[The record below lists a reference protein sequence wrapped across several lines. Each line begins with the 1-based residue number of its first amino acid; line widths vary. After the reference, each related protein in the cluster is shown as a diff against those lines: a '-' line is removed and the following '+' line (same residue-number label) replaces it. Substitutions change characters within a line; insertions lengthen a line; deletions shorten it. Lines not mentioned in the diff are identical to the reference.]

1 MSVGLGFTFL
11 GLGGLIRSEDLGLI
25 TMGVTIYR
33 IVLQTLR
40 KARFRAAA
48 VLLVGAV
55 GLGAQTSEPPKEPAK
70 PDDAQVIP
78 PIHTSVVITAS
89 PIEPTVDRRD
99 SEIFS
104 RTLFSRDDQV
114 LHVLGA
120 GINAGQHEGGGKSLE
135 IRRFG
140 FNLDHGGVNGG
151 LKVLVDNVQQ
161 NQTTQGHGQGYLGSL
176 KSLSPELVQ
185 EVTLINGPFSPE
197 YGDFSGLGVVH
208 IRLRESLPDKLTT
221 RIQGG
226 SFGSLRGFIGFS
238 PELKNGDAV
247 VAYEGS
253 YTDGPFQNPLGYR
266 RDNVTASYL
275 RRLSSRDTL
284 GIKLNGGRN
293 DFTSS
298 GQLPLDQVFSGQ
310 LDRFGYIDP
319 TQGGRVRN
327 GTLAAYWRRDGAAG
341 DVLKVDGF
349 LTRSLFDLFS
359 NFTYYLNDTQRGD
372 GIRQHDSR
380 LIEGANVQYLRPH
393 KLAGT
398 QALFTVGGNFHDNHI
413 LVGLDSRVGRAPVDL
428 ITRANA
434 HVTNGAGYAQE
445 SINLLHNRLLLGAGL
460 RYDQFRFGV
469 QDRVDPLASGA
480 KFAGRWQPKAS
491 IAYTPASRLPV
502 TFHANY
508 GRGISTADAR
518 VIAQRPE
525 SQRIA
530 TTDFYQF
537 GTSHR
542 ISRLSAT
549 MDLFLI
555 DRSAEQVYLADDGTF
570 EFKGPSRAYGWESK
584 LGLEI
589 SRHVSLF
596 GGVTKVGNVYFRDAA
611 SREYVTNAPH
621 FVANAGLTVSSWRGW
636 SGSLRM
642 RAINHYRLDGFDPSV
657 LAAGHTVWD
666 FGLARRV
673 RRGVELNLTIDNL
686 TDRSYWETQ
695 NYYESRLRGQEP
707 VMRIHGTPGYP
718 LTIMVGMT
726 FRLFGK

>member
-1 MSVGLGFTFL
+1 M
-11 GLGGLIRSEDLGLI
+11 
-25 TMGVTIYR
+25 
-33 IVLQTLR
+33 LR
-40 KARFRAAA
+40 KAHLRATAI
-48 VLLVGAV
+48 LLAGAV
-55 GLGAQTSEPPKEPAK
+55 SLCAQTSEPTKEPAK
-70 PDDAQVIP
+70 PDDSPLIP
-78 PIHTSVVITAS
+78 PIHTSIVITAS

-104 RTLFSRDDQV
+104 RTLFGRDDQI
-114 LHVLGA
+114 LNVLGA

-161 NQTTQGHGQGYLGSL
+161 NQSTQGHGQGYLGSL

-208 IRLRESLPDKLTT
+208 IRLRDSLPDKLTT

-226 SFGSLRGFIGFS
+226 SFGSLRGFLGFS
-238 PELKNGDAV
+238 PEVKNGDAV
-247 VAYEGS
+247 IAYEGS
-253 YTDGPFQNPLGYR
+253 YTDGPFRNPLGYR

-275 RRLSSRDTL
+275 RRPSSRDTF

-327 GTLAAYWRRDGAAG
+327 GTLAAYWRRDGTAG

-359 NFTYYLNDTQRGD
+359 NFTYYLNDPERGD
-372 GIRQHDSR
+372 GILQHDSR

-393 KLAGT
+393 KLAGA
-398 QALFTVGGNFHDNHI
+398 QALFTAGGNFHDNQI
-413 LVGLDSRVGRAPVDL
+413 LVGLDSRVGRGPVD
-428 ITRANA
+428 IVTRANA
-434 HVTNGAGYAQE
+434 HVTNAAGYAQD
-445 SINLLHNRLLLGAGL
+445 SMNLLHNRLLLGAGL

-480 KFAGRWQPKAS
+480 LLAGRWQPKAS
-491 IAYTPASRLPV
+491 IAYTPWSRLPM

-518 VIAQRPE
+518 VIVQRPE
-525 SQRIA
+525 SRRIA

-542 ISRLSAT
+542 IGRLSAT
-549 MDLFLI
+549 TDLFLI

-589 SRHVSLF
+589 NRHVSLF
-596 GGVTKVGNVYFRDAA
+596 GGVTKVANVYFRGTGP
-611 SREYVTNAPH
+611 REYVTNAPH

-636 SGSLRM
+636 SGSLQM
-642 RAINHYRLDGFDPSV
+642 RSINHYRLDGLDPSV

-718 LTIMVGMT
+718 LTVMVGMT

>member
-1 MSVGLGFTFL
+1 
-11 GLGGLIRSEDLGLI
+11 
-25 TMGVTIYR
+25 
-33 IVLQTLR
+33 
-40 KARFRAAA
+40 
-48 VLLVGAV
+48 
-55 GLGAQTSEPPKEPAK
+55 
-70 PDDAQVIP
+70 
-78 PIHTSVVITAS
+78 
-89 PIEPTVDRRD
+89 
-99 SEIFS
+99 
-104 RTLFSRDDQV
+104 
-114 LHVLGA
+114 
-120 GINAGQHEGGGKSLE
+120 
-135 IRRFG
+135 
-140 FNLDHGGVNGG
+140 
-151 LKVLVDNVQQ
+151 
-161 NQTTQGHGQGYLGSL
+161 
-176 KSLSPELVQ
+176 
-185 EVTLINGPFSPE
+185 
-197 YGDFSGLGVVH
+197 VVH
-208 IRLRESLPDKLTT
+208 IRLRNSMPDQLTT

-226 SFGSLRGFIGFS
+226 SFGSLRGFIGYS
-238 PELKNGDAV
+238 PEVKHGDAV
-247 VAYEGS
+247 IAYEGS

-275 RRLSSRDTL
+275 RRVSSRDTF

-298 GQLPLDQVFSGQ
+298 GQIPLDQVVSGE

-327 GTLAAYWRRDGAAG
+327 GTVAAYWRRDGAAG
-341 DVLKVDGF
+341 QVLKVDGF

-359 NFTYYLNDTQRGD
+359 NFTYNLNDPERGD
-372 GIRQHDSR
+372 GILQHDSR
-380 LIEGANVQYLRPH
+380 LMEGANFQYLLPH
-393 KLAGT
+393 KLRGA
-398 QALFTVGGNFHDNHI
+398 QALFTAGGNFHDNQI
-413 LVGLDSRVGRAPVDL
+413 LVGLDSRAGRAPVDV

-434 HVTNGAGYAQE
+434 RVTNAAWYAQQ
-445 SINLLHNRLLLGAGL
+445 SLNLFHNRLQLGGGL

-469 QDRVDPLASGA
+469 RDRVDSTASGA
-480 KFAGRWQPKAS
+480 QLAGRWQPKAS
-491 IAYTPASRLPV
+491 IAYTPSSRLPL

-508 GRGISTADAR
+508 GRGISTSDAR
-518 VIAQRPE
+518 VIVQRPE

-542 ISRLSAT
+542 IGRVSAT
-549 MDLFLI
+549 TDLFLI

-589 SRHVSLF
+589 NRYVSLF
-596 GGVTKVGNVYFRDAA
+596 GGVTKVGNVYFRGTGP
-611 SREYVTNAPH
+611 REYVTNAPH

-642 RAINHYRLDGFDPSV
+642 RAINHYRLDGFDSSV

-695 NYYESRLRGQEP
+695 NYYESRLAGQQA
-707 VMRIHGTPGYP
+707 MSRIHATPGYP
-718 LTIMVGMT
+718 LTLMAGIT
-726 FRLFGK
+726 FRMFGK